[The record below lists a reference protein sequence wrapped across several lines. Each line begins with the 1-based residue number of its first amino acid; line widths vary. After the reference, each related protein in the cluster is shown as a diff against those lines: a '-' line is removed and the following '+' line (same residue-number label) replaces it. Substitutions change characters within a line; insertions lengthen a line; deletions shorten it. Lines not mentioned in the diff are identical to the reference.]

1 MRRPWN
7 GRAARAFFLFVTL
20 ADGIAEETAPMDTIW
35 EKYRA
40 FAATSL
46 AMAPITS
53 SVKEIATLLEVAQFW
68 V

>member
-1 MRRPWN
+1 
-7 GRAARAFFLFVTL
+7 LFVTL
-20 ADGIAEETAPMDTIW
+20 ADGIAEETAPMVTIW

-46 AMAPITS
+46 AMAPSTS